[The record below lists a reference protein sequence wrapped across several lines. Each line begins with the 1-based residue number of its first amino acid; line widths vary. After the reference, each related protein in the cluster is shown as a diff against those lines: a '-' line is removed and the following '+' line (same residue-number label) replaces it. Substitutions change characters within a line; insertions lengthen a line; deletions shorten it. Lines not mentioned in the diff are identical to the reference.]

1 MGTNDDIQR
10 DDPIFILRKVTGVRN
25 AKGKNAGP
33 LDELALRQL
42 HRESASSDASVS
54 SSASSSSTHQGQQC
68 EQDTLTVKP
77 NTHNGVDMI
86 ADAGVLLNRASAT
99 SPSIYSEGSWNGPSP
114 DTPSTISGPP
124 KPTDFGHPRDGA
136 PTPMAPAP
144 LESASLRAIPPD
156 GPSRVSP
163 LPDQQS
169 LSGPTHRTTPSIASV
184 MSDLSLYTAE
194 RDTPRDASLGARM
207 LSNTHDSTP
216 YEVPFR
222 SVTTMPGIARMLAMV
237 ELSAT
242 ISQGPW
248 HTEPTILDR
257 MLLGT
262 SVNLGDLHAQAM
274 EFFAGTIHD
283 MEEITQVIRFNM
295 ITRVESH
302 TASQHF
308 SVWITPFN
316 SPISL

>member
-42 HRESASSDASVS
+42 HRESASSDASIS
-54 SSASSSSTHQGQQC
+54 SSASSPSTHKVSTIQS
-68 EQDTLTVKP
+68 
-77 NTHNGVDMI
+77 
-86 ADAGVLLNRASAT
+86 LNRASAT

-114 DTPSTISGPP
+114 DTPSTIPGPP
-124 KPTDFGHPRDGA
+124 KPTDSGCPRDGA

-144 LESASLRAIPPD
+144 LELASLRAIPPD
-156 GPSRVSP
+156 EPSRVSP

-169 LSGPTHRTTPSIASV
+169 LSGPTHHTTPSIASV
-184 MSDLSLYTAE
+184 MSDLSLYTAA
-194 RDTPRDASLGARM
+194 RDTPGDASLGARM
-207 LSNTHDSTP
+207 LSNTHDSTS

-237 ELSAT
+237 ELNAT
-242 ISQGPW
+242 ISQEPW

-283 MEEITQVIRFNM
+283 MEEITKRLDRALQL
-295 ITRVESH
+295 SH
-302 TASQHF
+302 HIINA
-308 SVWITPFN
+308 
-316 SPISL
+316 

>member
-42 HRESASSDASVS
+42 HRESASSDASIS
-54 SSASSSSTHQGQQC
+54 SSASSPSTHKVSTIQS
-68 EQDTLTVKP
+68 
-77 NTHNGVDMI
+77 
-86 ADAGVLLNRASAT
+86 LNRASAT

-114 DTPSTISGPP
+114 DTPSTIPGPP
-124 KPTDFGHPRDGA
+124 KPTDSGCPRDGA
-136 PTPMAPAP
+136 PTPMA
-144 LESASLRAIPPD
+144 
-156 GPSRVSP
+156 SRVSP

-169 LSGPTHRTTPSIASV
+169 LSGPTHHTTPSIASV
-184 MSDLSLYTAE
+184 MSDLSLYTAA
-194 RDTPRDASLGARM
+194 RDTPGDASLGARM
-207 LSNTHDSTP
+207 LSNTHDSTS

-237 ELSAT
+237 ELNAT
-242 ISQGPW
+242 ISQEPW

-283 MEEITQVIRFNM
+283 MEEITKRLDRALQL
-295 ITRVESH
+295 SH
-302 TASQHF
+302 HIINA
-308 SVWITPFN
+308 
-316 SPISL
+316 